1 MFVKICGIT
10 NEEDALLS
18 IAVGA
23 DALGFNFV
31 NGSKRKIAAQRA
43 AEIARRLPPDILTV
57 GIFQNDLPERVISVI
72 NETGLMAAQLHG
84 VETAENVKR
93 IKQDVRTVFKAVS
106 AGSQAFYNAGEF
118 GADAVLIDSETPGE
132 GEIFD
137 WQMAENAPDGVS
149 LILAGGLT
157 PLNVSEGIRKVRPWG
172 VDVASGVERKAGIK
186 DPILVRDFIKEAKKT
201 SQYLQSMGNNGDEI
215 DDPYDW
221 KEDPTWR

>member
-1 MFVKICGIT
+1 M
-10 NEEDALLS
+10 
-18 IAVGA
+18 
-23 DALGFNFV
+23 
-31 NGSKRKIAAQRA
+31 
-43 AEIARRLPPDILTV
+43 
-57 GIFQNDLPERVISVI
+57 
-72 NETGLMAAQLHG
+72 
-84 VETAENVKR
+84 ETAENVKR

-157 PLNVSEGIRKVRPWG
+157 PQNVSEGIRKVRPWG

-186 DPILVRDFIKEAKKT
+186 DPILVRDFVKEAKKT
-201 SQYLQSMGNNGDEI
+201 SQYLQSMDNNGDEI